1 MLMLLMLLILLMLLM
16 LLPVLDPV
24 VAEQEAN
31 VGKGDHVVAGT
42 AQDDGWKFQTE
53 TEKSKL

>member
-1 MLMLLMLLILLMLLM
+1 MLMLLM